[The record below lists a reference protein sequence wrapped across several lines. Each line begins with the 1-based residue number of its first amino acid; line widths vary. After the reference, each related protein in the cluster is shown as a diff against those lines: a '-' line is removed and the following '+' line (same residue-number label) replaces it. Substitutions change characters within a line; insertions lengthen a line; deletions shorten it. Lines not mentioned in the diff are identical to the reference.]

1 MKLWAMPCRAT
12 QDGWVMLENSDK
24 MWSSRERNG
33 KPLQCFCLKNSMN
46 SRKRQKKKKNDTR
59 GWVSQVGRCPIWY
72 WEEQRNSF
80 RKNEEG
86 GPKWKQCPAVDMSGG
101 ESKVWCCKEEYYI
114 GTCNVRFMNQ
124 GKLDVVKQE
133 MTRFNIDIW
142 GISELKWMGMGEF
155 NFYDHYIYYCGQE
168 SLGRNRV
175 ALIVNKRVWNA
186 VVGCSLKNYRMLLV
200 CFQVKPFNAMQ
211 CKQ

>member
-1 MKLWAMPCRAT
+1 M
-12 QDGWVMLENSDK
+12 DGSCWRILTKCGPLEKGMANHSSVFALRIPWTVGKDK
-24 MWSSRERNG
+24 
-33 KPLQCFCLKNSMN
+33 
-46 SRKRQKKKKNDTR
+46 KKKKNDTR

-101 ESKVWCCKEEYYI
+101 ESKVWCCKEEYYL

-186 VVGCSLKNYRMLLV
+186 VLGCSLKNDECSWFVSKL
-200 CFQVKPFNAMQ
+200 NHSMQ
-211 CKQ
+211 CNANSNASLCSNH